1 MITAKSDV
9 LVFQDIEQVYRFVA
23 LDFVANYPRWS
34 PEVIS
39 LKALSDGP
47 IQPGYQ
53 ASQVRV
59 DQGHKTESIFEV
71 VELIAH
77 QRIVFKGV
85 TAPYCSTYEFDNLN
99 ASTRLSFT
107 FDLYEVEPRM
117 RPFEKLIRLALQE
130 GVKRTMKKLKILIEK
145 EMLDDD

>member
-1 MITAKSDV
+1 MITAKADS

-47 IQPGYQ
+47 IQPGYR
-53 ASQVRV
+53 ASQVRI
-59 DQGHKTESIFEV
+59 DQGHKTESTFEV
-71 VELIAH
+71 VELVAY
-77 QRIVFKGV
+77 QRVVFKGL
-85 TAPYCSTYEFDNLN
+85 TAPYRSTYEFDNLK

-107 FDLYEVEPRM
+107 FEIFELEPRM

>member
-1 MITAKSDV
+1 MITAKADV
-9 LVFQDIEQVYRFVA
+9 TVFQDIEQVFRFVA
-23 LDFVANYPRWS
+23 LEFLINYPRWS

-39 LKALSDGP
+39 LKGLSDGP

-53 ASQVRV
+53 AHQIRV
-59 DQGHKTESIFEV
+59 DQGHKTESTFEV
-71 VELIAH
+71 VELVEN
-77 QRIVFKGV
+77 RKIVFKGV
-85 TAPYCSTYEFDNLN
+85 TAPYRSTYDFDDLN

-130 GVKRTMKKLKILIEK
+130 GVKRNTKKLKLLIEK

>member
-1 MITAKSDV
+1 MITAKSDS

-47 IQPGYQ
+47 IQPGYR
-53 ASQVRV
+53 ASQVRI
-59 DQGHKTESIFEV
+59 DQGHKTESTFEV
-71 VELIAH
+71 VELVAY
-77 QRIVFKGV
+77 QRVVFKGL
-85 TAPYCSTYEFDNLN
+85 TAPYRSTYEFDNLK

-107 FDLYEVEPRM
+107 FEIFELEPRM

>member
-9 LVFQDIEQVYRFVA
+9 LVFQDVAPVYRFVA
-23 LDFVANYPRWS
+23 LDFMTNYPRWS

-39 LKALSDGP
+39 LKRLSDGP

-53 ASQVRV
+53 ASQTRV
-59 DQGHKTESIFEV
+59 DQGHKTESTFEV
-71 VELIAH
+71 VELSVN

-99 ASTRLSFT
+99 GSTQLTFT
-107 FDLYEVEPRM
+107 FELFELEPRM
-117 RPFEKLIRLALQE
+117 RPFEKLIGLALQE
-130 GVKRTMKKLKILIEK
+130 GVKRTIKKLKLLIEK
-145 EMLDDD
+145 EMLDED